1 MSTTSEKAGAY
12 GAWLLCLAAL
22 VAVVV
27 AVINA
32 FNAGNGIAFTA
43 GSYLVVATSV
53 LLLIGGT
60 VLLYGA
66 SLPRWVT
73 VVFAILV
80 LLDILGTGFA
90 GWLLEAHVF
99 FGAIVAAGLGWL
111 IYIVI
116 DPAREHRS
124 SYHAARTGA

>member
-1 MSTTSEKAGAY
+1 MSMSSEKAGAN

-27 AVINA
+27 SAINA

-43 GSYLVVATSV
+43 GSYLVLVTSV
-53 LLLIGGT
+53 LLLVGSVALIWST
-60 VLLYGA
+60 
-66 SLPRWVT
+66 SLPRIAA

-90 GWLLEAHVF
+90 AWLLEADVLL
-99 FGAIVAAGLGWL
+99 GAIVVAAIGWVV
-111 IYIVI
+111 YVVF
-116 DPAREHRS
+116 DPARERPAYPS
-124 SYHAARTGA
+124 VRQGA